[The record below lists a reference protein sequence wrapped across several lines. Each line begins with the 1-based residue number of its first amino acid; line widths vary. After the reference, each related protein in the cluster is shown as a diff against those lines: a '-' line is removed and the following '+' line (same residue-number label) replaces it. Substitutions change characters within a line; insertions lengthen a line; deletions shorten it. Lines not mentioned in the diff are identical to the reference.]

1 MWWEKVKFSD
11 LTVPLISQISK
22 VSKIPDFRVGARCSG
37 QKMSVIGL
45 MDGGKYGTAE
55 RAKACLEKLKAKI

>member
-22 VSKIPDFRVGARCSG
+22 VSKIPDFRVGG
-37 QKMSVIGL
+37 KMF
-45 MDGGKYGTAE
+45 
-55 RAKACLEKLKAKI
+55 RAKDVCNWFNGWR